1 MNARARIAAADCWL
15 FDLDGTLVD
24 SAPDLQAAL
33 QHTLAT
39 FALPPT
45 DFALIRGFVGA
56 GARAAIERA
65 LRFLGEDVDASPVDE
80 MLATFLAHYGANP
93 TAHSVVYPGVVPC
106 LEALHARGHGL
117 ACVTNKHEGLARAV
131 LDGFELSR
139 WLPVVIGGDTLPVRK
154 PDPAPLTE
162 ACRRLGRPASNAVMV
177 GDSITDADAGRNA
190 DMPVVAVTYGYRGEM
205 TPEELRADLLVESL
219 EALL

>member
-39 FALPPT
+39 FNLPPT

-65 LRFLGEDVDASPVDE
+65 LRFLGEDVDAAPVDD

-93 TAHSVVYPGVVPC
+93 TKHSVVYPGVMAC
-106 LEALHARGHGL
+106 LDALHARGHGL

-131 LDGFELSR
+131 LEGFHLSQ
-139 WLPVVIGGDTLPVRK
+139 WLPVVIGGDTLTVRK
-154 PDPAPLTE
+154 PEAEPLAE
-162 ACRRLGRPASNAVMV
+162 ACRRLGCSLERAAMV
-177 GDSITDADAGRNA
+177 GDSITDVAAARNA
-190 DMPVVAVTYGYRGEM
+190 DVPVVAVTYGYRGEM

>member
-15 FDLDGTLVD
+15 FDLDGTLID

-39 FALPPT
+39 FKLPPT

-65 LRFLGEDVDASPVDE
+65 LRFLGEDVDAAPVDE
-80 MLATFLAHYGANP
+80 MLAAFLAHYGANS
-93 TAHSVVYPGVVPC
+93 TAHSVVYPGVIEC

-117 ACVTNKHEGLARAV
+117 ACVTNKHEGLAQAV
-131 LDGFELSR
+131 LDGFSLSH

-154 PDPAPLTE
+154 PDPQPLAE
-162 ACRRLGRPASNAVMV
+162 ACRRLGRPLASAVMV
-177 GDSITDADAGRNA
+177 GDSITDTDAGRNA
-190 DMPVVAVTYGYRGEM
+190 GVPVVAVTYGYRGEL